1 MARNLNYFS
10 RQNTLVLIL
19 YRAIISIFFRHSEI
33 FTILILQIPRRRRS
47 CILETLKEYEDLER
61 ESPTVT
67 PGIIL
72 FFLFFNHECKC
83 SVNFHDFFFQMAG
96 SPCSSEEMNTPLLRR
111 IAQRL
116 FKNNQNAETS
126 TPNDPQESS
135 PVLKETL
142 NQFEISN
149 DG

>member
-1 MARNLNYFS
+1 MLAKKK
-10 RQNTLVLIL
+10 
-19 YRAIISIFFRHSEI
+19 
-33 FTILILQIPRRRRS
+33 ILILQIPRRRRS

-67 PGIIL
+67 PGII
-72 FFLFFNHECKC
+72 LFFNHECKC

>member
-1 MARNLNYFS
+1 M
-10 RQNTLVLIL
+10 
-19 YRAIISIFFRHSEI
+19 
-33 FTILILQIPRRRRS
+33 QIPRRRRS

-61 ESPTVT
+61 ETPTVT
-67 PGIIL
+67 PGIIP
-72 FFLFFNHECKC
+72 FFCNHECKC
-83 SVNFHDFFFQMAG
+83 SVNLHAFFFQMAG

-116 FKNNQNAETS
+116 FKNNQNGETS

>member
-1 MARNLNYFS
+1 MRKKLCSRKKNGAQINYFS

-72 FFLFFNHECKC
+72 FFYFLIMNV
-83 SVNFHDFFFQMAG
+83 SV
-96 SPCSSEEMNTPLLRR
+96 LL
-111 IAQRL
+111 IFTIFS
-116 FKNNQNAETS
+116 FKW
-126 TPNDPQESS
+126 QE
-135 PVLKETL
+135 VLVQARK
-142 NQFEISN
+142 
-149 DG
+149 